1 MTSVRMK
8 FRPSSVPDR
17 MGRIYYQVIHN
28 GSTGHIIS
36 RSRIYPE
43 EWDGGGFAPEES
55 LAPERAA
62 MIRETAASCDCD
74 MRRIREIIAMLDAR
88 GAPYGVAEIRSVFMT
103 GGGAR
108 SLCGFTCELT
118 ASFRAEGKAR
128 LSETYSSALNSFM
141 RFRNGRDILFDEMD
155 AALMEAYAQHLRARG
170 LSMNTISFYFRIL
183 RAIYNRAV
191 SRGVTPQNYPF
202 KTVYTGMARTVKRAV
217 PLDVIRLIRDMPLP
231 DRSNLRFSRDMFM
244 FSFFTRGM
252 SFVDMAY
259 LKKSDLCNGILS
271 YRRRKTGQRLWIRWE
286 PCMQEIVDRYAVK
299 SSEYLLPI
307 IRRPRDDD
315 RKQYKS
321 ALFNVN
327 RKLRHIGRLAG
338 LPQPLTM
345 YVARHSWATIARD
358 RHLPIPVISE
368 GLGHDS
374 DKTTLIYLASID
386 RGEVDDANR
395 MILEML

>member
-1 MTSVRMK
+1 
-8 FRPSSVPDR
+8 
-17 MGRIYYQVIHN
+17 
-28 GSTGHIIS
+28 
-36 RSRIYPE
+36 
-43 EWDGGGFAPEES
+43 
-55 LAPERAA
+55 
-62 MIRETAASCDCD
+62 
-74 MRRIREIIAMLDAR
+74 
-88 GAPYGVAEIRSVFMT
+88 
-103 GGGAR
+103 
-108 SLCGFTCELT
+108 
-118 ASFRAEGKAR
+118 
-128 LSETYSSALNSFM
+128 M

-155 AALMEAYAQHLRARG
+155 AALMEVYAQHLRARG

-358 RHLPIPVISE
+358 RHVPIPVISE